1 MFYSPIYLKRGRTTS
16 PPPARR
22 VSTLSWLPN
31 LSLRYGK
38 AAPYLMHVMYCVAKT
53 LHLSARLPDEVFT
66 ASGAL
71 RQGVLDLLLSLLV
84 HPAPEIA
91 APVLGQVRGDVPLR
105 LRDGRRNLLVVVRG
119 GDLALC
125 LVFGKLFARLDYP
138 LALGVLFGEQLVLL
152 VRDLR
157 LARHPACQ

>member
-1 MFYSPIYLKRGRTTS
+1 
-16 PPPARR
+16 
-22 VSTLSWLPN
+22 
-31 LSLRYGK
+31 
-38 AAPYLMHVMYCVAKT
+38 MYCVAKT

-105 LRDGRRNLLVVVRG
+105 LRDGRRNLLVVVRSG
-119 GDLALC
+119 GLALC

>member
-1 MFYSPIYLKRGRTTS
+1 
-16 PPPARR
+16 
-22 VSTLSWLPN
+22 
-31 LSLRYGK
+31 
-38 AAPYLMHVMYCVAKT
+38 MYCVAKT
-53 LHLSARLPDEVFT
+53 LHLSARLLDEVFT

-71 RQGVLDLLLSLLV
+71 RQG
-84 HPAPEIA
+84 A
-91 APVLGQVRGDVPLR
+91 ASVLGQVRGDVPLR

>member
-1 MFYSPIYLKRGRTTS
+1 MF
-16 PPPARR
+16 
-22 VSTLSWLPN
+22 
-31 LSLRYGK
+31 
-38 AAPYLMHVMYCVAKT
+38 
-53 LHLSARLPDEVFT
+53 LHPVPEV
-66 ASGAL
+66 
-71 RQGVLDLLLSLLV
+71 
-84 HPAPEIA
+84 A

-105 LRDGRRNLLVVVRG
+105 LRDGRRDPLVVVRG

-157 LARHPACQ
+157 LAHHPACQ